1 MMSFAIDK
9 AFKNYLNFSG
19 RSSRS
24 EFWYFFLFILIGNF
38 LTHLIDTYII
48 GYHPDEMGIVS
59 GIFFL
64 ATAFPQLSLTFRRL
78 HDTGKSGWWFL
89 LSFTIIGL
97 IPLLVWWCTTGDP
110 KKNRYGNIPKVLSDF
125 T

>member
-9 AFKNYLNFSG
+9 AFRNYLNFSG
-19 RSSRS
+19 RSNRS
-24 EFWYFFLFILIGNF
+24 EFWYFFLFILLGNF
-38 LTHLIDTYII
+38 LTNLIDTYII
-48 GYHPDEMGIVS
+48 GYHPEEMGIIS
-59 GIFFL
+59 GIFFF
-64 ATAFPQLSLTFRRL
+64 ATAIPQLSLIFRRL

-89 LSFTIIGL
+89 LSFTVIGL
-97 IPLLVWWCTTGDP
+97 IPLFVWWCTTSNS

>member
-1 MMSFAIDK
+1 MSFAIDK
-9 AFKNYLNFSG
+9 AFRNYLNFSG
-19 RSSRS
+19 RSIRS
-24 EFWYFFLFILIGNF
+24 EFWYFFLFIFIGNF

-48 GYHPDEMGIVS
+48 GYHSEEMGIVS

-64 ATAFPQLSLTFRRL
+64 ATAIPQLSLIFRRL

-97 IPLLVWWCTTGDP
+97 IPLLVWWCTTGDQ